1 MKQSI
6 KQTSVLL
13 LSVLATLLSSS
24 SIASQAS
31 SNTEKNPAAIESTS
45 IVIGSMGADADIWR
59 FIANTDLAKQ
69 EKIVILV
76 KEINDPVTL
85 NNATVD
91 KQVDVNA
98 FQSWAYYKIFNETN
112 GNKLAALSTT
122 YLEPMGLY
130 SKKHTDLN
138 ALPQGATVAI
148 PNDVANMARA
158 LLLLEEVELIRL
170 QPNFNPVAGTVQDIA
185 DNPKKLKIKTV
196 HGASGPRVLA
206 DVDFAAIGN
215 TYALEGGLNVI
226 KDALAYEKTSDRVVN
241 NINILVTVA
250 DRADDVQ
257 LKKLVDLY
265 HQPAVNAYIEEH
277 FGGTKLQVKQPI
289 SFLN

>member
-6 KQTSVLL
+6 KQTSALL
-13 LSVLATLLSSS
+13 FSVLATLLSSS

-31 SNTEKNPAAIESTS
+31 SNTEKNPAAIESTN

-69 EKIVILV
+69 EKIVIIV

-112 GNKLAALSTT
+112 GNKLVALGTT

-158 LLLLEEVELIRL
+158 LRLLEEVELIRL
-170 QPNFNPVAGTVQDIA
+170 QPNFNPVTGTVQDIA
-185 DNPKKLKIKTV
+185 DNPKKLKIKTK
-196 HGASGPRVLA
+196 
-206 DVDFAAIGN
+206 N
-215 TYALEGGLNVI
+215 
-226 KDALAYEKTSDRVVN
+226 
-241 NINILVTVA
+241 
-250 DRADDVQ
+250 
-257 LKKLVDLY
+257 
-265 HQPAVNAYIEEH
+265 
-277 FGGTKLQVKQPI
+277 
-289 SFLN
+289 